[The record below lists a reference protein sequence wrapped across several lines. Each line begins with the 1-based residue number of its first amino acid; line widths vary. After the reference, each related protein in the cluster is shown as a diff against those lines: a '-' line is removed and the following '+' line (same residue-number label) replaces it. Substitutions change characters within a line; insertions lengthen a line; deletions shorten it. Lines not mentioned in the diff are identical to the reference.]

1 MTLLTDKMTT
11 ITTARASD
19 LRKKTIYIIK
29 NEIKLSNNSRTLVE
43 DNYLHKK
50 LNMERELK
58 YKNKINEDLLAAIR
72 LNSTTKDSQMDQ
84 N

>member
-1 MTLLTDKMTT
+1 MQL
-11 ITTARASD
+11 TTAKNTIISD
-19 LRKKTIYIIK
+19 LRKETNYIIK
-29 NEIKLSNNSRTLVE
+29 NETKLSNNSRTLVE

-72 LNSTTKDSQMDQ
+72 LNSTTKESQMDQ

>member
-1 MTLLTDKMTT
+1 MQL
-11 ITTARASD
+11 TTAKNIIISD
-19 LRKKTIYIIK
+19 LRKETNYIIK
-29 NEIKLSNNSRTLVE
+29 NETKLSNNSRTLVE

-58 YKNKINEDLLAAIR
+58 YKNKINEDLLAVIR
-72 LNSTTKDSQMDQ
+72 LNSTTKESQMDQ

>member
-11 ITTARASD
+11 VTTARTSD
-19 LRKKTIYIIK
+19 LRKETIYIIK
-29 NEIKLSNNSRTLVE
+29 NETKLSNNSRTFVE

>member
-1 MTLLTDKMTT
+1 MQL
-11 ITTARASD
+11 TTAKNIIISD
-19 LRKKTIYIIK
+19 LRKETNYIIK
-29 NEIKLSNNSRTLVE
+29 NETKLSNNSRTLVE

-72 LNSTTKDSQMDQ
+72 LNSTTKESQMDQ

>member
-1 MTLLTDKMTT
+1 MQL
-11 ITTARASD
+11 TTAKNTIISD
-19 LRKKTIYIIK
+19 LRKETIYIIK
-29 NEIKLSNNSRTLVE
+29 NETKLSNNSRTLVE

-58 YKNKINEDLLAAIR
+58 YKNKINEDLLAAIK
-72 LNSTTKDSQMDQ
+72 LNSATKESQMDQ

>member
-1 MTLLTDKMTT
+1 MQL
-11 ITTARASD
+11 TTAKNTIISD
-19 LRKKTIYIIK
+19 LRKETIYIIK
-29 NEIKLSNNSRTLVE
+29 NETKLSNNSRTLVE

-72 LNSTTKDSQMDQ
+72 LNSTTKESQMDQ

>member
-1 MTLLTDKMTT
+1 MQL
-11 ITTARASD
+11 TTAKNIIISD
-19 LRKKTIYIIK
+19 LRKETNYIIK
-29 NEIKLSNNSRTLVE
+29 NETKLSNNSRTLVE

-58 YKNKINEDLLAAIR
+58 YKNKINEDLLAAIK
-72 LNSTTKDSQMDQ
+72 LNSATKESQMDQ

>member
-11 ITTARASD
+11 ITTARTSG
-19 LRKKTIYIIK
+19 LRKETIYIIK
-29 NEIKLSNNSRTLVE
+29 NETKLSNNSRTSVE

>member
-1 MTLLTDKMTT
+1 MTLLRDKMTT
-11 ITTARASD
+11 ITTARTSD
-19 LRKKTIYIIK
+19 LRKETIYIIK
-29 NEIKLSNNSRTLVE
+29 NETKLSNNSRTLVE
-43 DNYLHKK
+43 DNCLHKK

-72 LNSTTKDSQMDQ
+72 LNSTTKESQMDQ

>member
-1 MTLLTDKMTT
+1 MQL
-11 ITTARASD
+11 TTAKNTIISD
-19 LRKKTIYIIK
+19 LRKETNYIIK
-29 NEIKLSNNSRTLVE
+29 NETKLSNNSRTLVE

-58 YKNKINEDLLAAIR
+58 YKNKINEDLLAVIR
-72 LNSTTKDSQMDQ
+72 LNSTTKESQMDQ